1 MIMST
6 TFVVDAGMVGCL
18 RIGLHSVLGQA
29 AEAIC
34 EVVEG
39 GGREHRRESYAEP
52 LDRFD
57 RARALLGVVG
67 WEEGETATARARDV
81 EIDLRAH
88 RDALLAALRLQVEAE
103 RGYAESLPKQE
114 RPAVEDRIGAL
125 CGLIERVQAWGEAEA

>member
-1 MIMST
+1 MST

-34 EVVEG
+34 EVVEH
-39 GGREHRRESYAEP
+39 GGREHRCESYVEP

-57 RARALLGVVG
+57 RARGLLDVVG
-67 WEEGETATARARDV
+67 WEEGDTAAACTRDV
-81 EIDLRAH
+81 EIDLQVH
-88 RDALLAALRLQVEAE
+88 RDALLAALHLQVEAE
-103 RGYAESLPKQE
+103 CGHAESLPEQE

-125 CGLIERVQAWGEAEA
+125 DGLIVRAEAWGAEA

>member
-1 MIMST
+1 MST

-34 EVVEG
+34 EVVEH

-57 RARALLGVVG
+57 HARALLDVVG
-67 WEEGETATARARDV
+67 WEEGDATARTRDV

-88 RDALLAALRLQVEAE
+88 RDALLVALRLQVEAE
-103 RGYAESLPKQE
+103 RGHAESLPEQE

-125 CGLIERVQAWGEAEA
+125 DGLIVRAEAWGAEA